1 MPYPFAINISGVGEP
16 LLAPPTWLTPV
27 MVGVT
32 TEEGCVDVSATSLP
46 NCPHFFPGAIYVEL

>member
-1 MPYPFAINISGVGEP
+1 MPYPFDINISGVGEP

-32 TEEGCVDVSATSLP
+32 TEEGCVDVSAAVSQAATT
-46 NCPHFFPGAIYVEL
+46 FYRGTIYV